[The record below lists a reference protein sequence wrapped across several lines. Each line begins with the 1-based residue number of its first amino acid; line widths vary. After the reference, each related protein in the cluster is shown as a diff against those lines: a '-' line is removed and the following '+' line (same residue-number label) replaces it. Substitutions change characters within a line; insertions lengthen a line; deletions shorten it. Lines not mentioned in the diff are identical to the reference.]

1 MSTSHQEK
9 QIIDWFR
16 AKGPIDFHD
25 HFDLIENRVID
36 SLRFMEFLYFLQEVT
51 GRDIKLD
58 GLTLDHFRTLHA
70 IRTNFL
76 LDAQGAAA
84 EPMEEIIL

>member
-1 MSTSHQEK
+1 MSTTPHEK
-9 QIIDWFR
+9 QIVDWLQT
-16 AKGPIDFHD
+16 KWPIDLHD
-25 HFDLIENRVID
+25 NLDLIENRVID

-58 GLTLDHFRTLHA
+58 GLNLDHFRTLHA

-76 LDAQGAAA
+76 LDVQGGAA
-84 EPMEEIIL
+84 EPMEELLL